1 MENARDSVEPAT
13 GVPATSE
20 TGPYGRAVGL
30 IAFAAVGVGMAV
42 GVHAGSSLFGVAT
55 AVLVSALAVLVIAIC
70 GRLPSDWTDWA
81 GVLEVLTAT
90 GIAATLVMRLAEWS
104 IVV

>member
-1 MENARDSVEPAT
+1 VENARDSVEPAT

-55 AVLVSALAVLVIAIC
+55 AVLVSALAVLVIAIR
-70 GRLPSDWTDWA
+70 GRLPSDWADWA